1 MLNDVL
7 NKIIVKAHDGIDL
20 NCVVNRAENEN
31 AIIIIVHGLAEYL
44 NRYDYVAE
52 KFNDANL
59 TVFRYDNRG
68 HGLSGGE
75 RADLNDFND
84 FIKDADSI
92 VEFVKKENPN
102 IPVYMLGHSMGG
114 FIAAS
119 YGINYKN
126 KINGQILSAAAAAIP
141 DQVKG
146 IQGHAVKL
154 INKIL
159 PTVKIKNNLGNVVS
173 RDKEVVN
180 NYKTDQNVLKKVT
193 ARFYYQFLLV
203 GIPWLIGNLDK
214 YEYPCLILHGGND
227 KIVNVNSSK
236 NLFKKISSKEKKIK
250 IYEGLYH
257 EILNEKEKDIVIKDI
272 ISWIYS
278 QV

>member
-1 MLNDVL
+1 MFNDVL
-7 NKIIVKAHDGIDL
+7 NKTIVKAHDGIDL
-20 NCVVNRAENEN
+20 NCVINKAENEN

-44 NRYDYVAE
+44 DRYDYVVE

-59 TVFRYDNRG
+59 TVVRYDNRG
-68 HGLSGGE
+68 HGHSGGE

-84 FIKDADSI
+84 LIKDADSI

-102 IPVYMLGHSMGG
+102 IPVFMLGHSMGG

-119 YGINYKN
+119 YGINYKS

-146 IQGHAVKL
+146 IKGHTVKF

-159 PTVKIKNNLGNVVS
+159 PKVKIKNNLGNVVS
-173 RDKEVVN
+173 RDMEVVN

-193 ARFYYQFLLV
+193 ARFYYQFLLL
-203 GIPWLIGNLDK
+203 GIPWLIKNLDK

-236 NLFKKISSKEKKIK
+236 SLFDKISSKEKKIK
-250 IYEGLYH
+250 IYDSLFH